1 MKLLIQRVKYAQLKV
16 DGSDWGEIA
25 KGLLVYVGFSK
36 EDTDKDIE
44 KVFKRVVDK
53 IVGLRVF
60 PDDQGKMNLSVKDIR
75 GGIMLVSNFTLYAYI
90 DRGKRPS
97 FTNALNPS
105 IAVNF
110 YKKLEENL
118 RDVVIK
124 EGLKMVNGVFGSYME
139 IYSLAWGPVNIVWES

>member
-16 DGSDWGEIA
+16 DDNECGEIA

-36 EDTDKDIE
+36 DDTDKDIE
-44 KVFKRVVDK
+44 KVFKKVVDK

-60 PDDQGKMNLSVKDIR
+60 PDDQGKMNLSVKDIH
-75 GGIMLVSNFTLYAYI
+75 GGIMLVSNFTLYANI

-97 FTNALNPS
+97 FTNALSPS
-105 IAVNF
+105 IAVDF
-110 YKKLEENL
+110 YDSLEKNL

-124 EGLKMVNGVFGSYME
+124 EGLKMVSGVFGSHME
-139 IYSLAWGPVNIVWES
+139 IYSLSWGPVNIVWEL